1 MTATGEPR
9 PLAPPRR
16 RSGGA
21 ILARGCWL
29 YVVAIAA
36 GFVGILVYAIVVGLI
51 HGDDVDHGG
60 FIVGGVLAHLA
71 GTLLA
76 ILVLPA
82 WLAARRRRR
91 ASPPPA

>member
-1 MTATGEPR
+1 MTAAGEPR
-9 PLAPPRR
+9 SPTPPRR

-29 YVVAIAA
+29 YVVALGA
-36 GFVGILVYAIVVGLI
+36 GFVAVLVYALVVGLI
-51 HGDDVDHGG
+51 HGEDVDHRG
-60 FIVGGVLAHLA
+60 FIVGGVFAHLA

-91 ASPPPA
+91 AAPPPA